1 MPPPATC
8 AQNPRDDRALVN
20 LPVPPWIIRRLLIA
34 PLMPVLAVVALV
46 LLPVVTVAQ
55 AICATVAFAIRRRR
69 VRWRLPRVWAFAV
82 VYLFGETA
90 CLVACFG
97 LWVASGFGRRLS
109 SERQQLWHLALLG
122 RFLGALVAVAGFV
135 FRFRLVVE
143 EPVTHPDDASRMASP
158 NPILVL
164 ARHAGPGA
172 SFVLVHLLLTRYQ
185 RRPRIVLKKQLRLDP
200 SFDVL
205 LTRLGCSFIS
215 TGEGHHDDAVE
226 MITQTAASLA
236 DRDALLLYPEG
247 GDWTPTRH
255 RLAVSRLRRRGR
267 RAEAAQAARMPHVL
281 PPKPA
286 GTLAALRAAPA
297 ADVVVFTHT
306 GHDELLD
313 IVSIWNAL
321 PLRAQLRLV
330 WWREPASSLPA
341 DDEELRADWL
351 LGVWT
356 RVDAWIGEQIEL
368 ARLTETADPE
378 TAVDSGSDP
387 REESLT

>member
-1 MPPPATC
+1 MKA
-8 AQNPRDDRALVN
+8 
-20 LPVPPWIIRRLLIA
+20 LPVPPWIVRRLVIA
-34 PLMPVLAVVALV
+34 PLMPVLALLALV
-46 LLPVVTVAQ
+46 LLPVVIVGQ
-55 AICATVAFAIRRRR
+55 AVCAVVVIIVHRRR

-90 CLVACFG
+90 CLLACLA
-97 LWVASGFGRRLS
+97 LWIGSGFGARLDT
-109 SERQQLWHLALLG
+109 ERQLRWHLALLR

-135 FRFRLVVE
+135 FRFRLE
-143 EPVTHPDDASRMASP
+143 IDEPVTHPEDATRMAAARP
-158 NPILVL
+158 LLVL

-172 SFVLVHLLLTRYQ
+172 SFVLVHLLLTRYE
-185 RRPRIVLKKQLRLDP
+185 RRPRIVLKAQLRLDP

-205 LTRLGCSFIS
+205 IGRVGGRFIAP
-215 TGEGHHDDAVE
+215 GKGPAGAAAEAVAE
-226 MITQTAASLA
+226 VAADLE

-255 RLAVSRLRRRGR
+255 RLAVAGLRRRGR

-286 GTLAALRAAPA
+286 GTLAALRAAPG

-321 PLRAQLRLV
+321 PLRAHLRLV
-330 WWREPASSLPA
+330 WWREAAAELP
-341 DDEELRADWL
+341 DDDATREDWL
-351 LGVWT
+351 NGVWT
-356 RVDAWIGEQIEL
+356 RIDAWIGEQIEL
-368 ARLTETADPE
+368 ARLTEPRE
-378 TAVDSGSDP
+378 TSDP
-387 REESLT
+387 H